1 MLKIGDTFVDGG
13 FKYEVVG
20 IHELGYA
27 ISKRIGNADEP
38 IVNEE
43 PTIEEKP
50 SYTKTQ
56 INRLPNIELEALCE
70 LLGVEKGTGSE
81 MKKALIKKLEL

>member
-1 MLKIGDTFVDGG
+1 MLKLGDTFVDGG
-13 FKYEVVG
+13 FKYEVIG
-20 IHELGYA
+20 IHELGYP
-27 ISKRIGNADEP
+27 ISKRVGNEP
-38 IVNEE
+38 IVNDE
-43 PTIEEKP
+43 PIAEEKP